1 MSDSIHIDT
10 MPTREVT
17 YRVTVPKGGW
27 RRSFDPEYAEKI
39 RPIAE
44 TLAML
49 DGNAFHHAWQNYL
62 PEADAVYRINGGD
75 DGWAGM
81 CSWVEQYNTIQKDP
95 TLKDLWD
102 KLQAMIVLKTN
113 G

>member
-1 MSDSIHIDT
+1 MSNTIYIDT

-62 PEADAVYRINGGD
+62 PEADAVYRGNGGD
-75 DGWAGM
+75 GGWAGI
-81 CSWVEQYNTIQKDP
+81 CSWIEKEKMIQEDP
-95 TLKDLWD
+95 TLKDLLD
-102 KLQAMIVLKTN
+102 KLEEMIELKRK
-113 G
+113 

>member
-1 MSDSIHIDT
+1 MSNTIYIDT

-62 PEADAVYRINGGD
+62 PEADAVYRGNGGD
-75 DGWAGM
+75 GGLTTAASSRGGDGGAGGAGEIFLGGFGL
-81 CSWVEQYNTIQKDP
+81 S
-95 TLKDLWD
+95 
-102 KLQAMIVLKTN
+102 AS
-113 G
+113 